1 MKIHIS
7 IYLALDC
14 IGSLGVESGHIFDSQ
29 MSATSQK
36 SQLSGAKHAR
46 IGRRK
51 TINVQGETDSEGGWI
66 PSSSSHSQHLQIDIG
81 RKVKITAVETQGA
94 DQTKGDQRDY
104 WVKTYQL
111 QYSVDGGSW
120 STVPQVCREARGY
133 MAYLPNV
140 DYDYH
145 HLEKKAMCCL
155 QVKQIWW
162 NVLG

>member
-1 MKIHIS
+1 M
-7 IYLALDC
+7 
-14 IGSLGVESGHIFDSQ
+14 ESGHILDSQ

-94 DQTKGDQRDY
+94 DRHDY

-120 STVPQVCREARGY
+120 SSVPQVCREAHGY
-133 MAYLPNV
+133 MACLP
-140 DYDYH
+140 
-145 HLEKKAMCCL
+145 M
-155 QVKQIWW
+155 
-162 NVLG
+162 

>member
-1 MKIHIS
+1 
-7 IYLALDC
+7 
-14 IGSLGVESGHIFDSQ
+14 

-94 DQTKGDQRDY
+94 DQTKGDQRNY

-120 STVPQVCREARGY
+120 STIRQVCREARG
-133 MAYLPNV
+133 
-140 DYDYH
+140 
-145 HLEKKAMCCL
+145 
-155 QVKQIWW
+155 
-162 NVLG
+162 